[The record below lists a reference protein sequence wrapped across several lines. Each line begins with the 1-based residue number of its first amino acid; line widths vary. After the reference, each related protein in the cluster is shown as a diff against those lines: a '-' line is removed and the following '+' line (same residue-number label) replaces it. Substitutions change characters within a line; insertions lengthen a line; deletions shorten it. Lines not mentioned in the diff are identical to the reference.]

1 MARLVVPSLSVR
13 DARIAFDGHLVAERL
28 SFELPAGRTTCLL
41 GRSGIGKTSLLR
53 YLAGLLP
60 GTKRAAPLAYMAQQ
74 DRLLPWLDV
83 LDNVLLGYR
92 LRGNETARREAE
104 PRARTL
110 LAEVG
115 LADRLNDLPRTLSG
129 GMRQRAALAR
139 TLCEDRP
146 VILMDE
152 PFAHL
157 DAVTRLDLQDLAV
170 RLLAGRTA
178 VLVTHDPLEALRV
191 GHEVRIL
198 RGTPFLLGPAI
209 VPPGVAPRDP
219 ADPDLLALQAHLIGE
234 LRGPGLRG
242 PEMRGPS

>member
-1 MARLVVPSLSVR
+1 MAVLVVPSLSVR
-13 DARIAFDGHLVAERL
+13 DARIAFGGYLVADRL
-28 SFELPAGRTTCLL
+28 SFEAPAGQTTCLL
-41 GRSGIGKTSLLR
+41 GRSGVGKTSLLR
-53 YLAGLLP
+53 HLAGLLP
-60 GTKRAAPLAYMAQQ
+60 GTTRAAPLAYMAQQ
-74 DRLLPWLDV
+74 DRLLPWLGV

-92 LRGNETARREAE
+92 LRGDEAARRAAE
-104 PRARTL
+104 PRARAL
-110 LAEVG
+110 LTEVG
-115 LADRLNDLPRTLSG
+115 LGGRLNALPRTLSG

-152 PFAHL
+152 PFAQL

-198 RGTPFLLGPAI
+198 YGSPFTVGPAI
-209 VPPGVAPRDP
+209 VPPGPMPRDP
-219 ADPDLLALQAHLIGE
+219 ADPALLALQARLIRD
-234 LRGPGLRG
+234 LRGTA
-242 PEMRGPS
+242 